1 MLLAGDSGSDAEVYS
16 INGMRQVLQSAR
28 HFSKKK
34 RKEKQSGVPYL
45 PGKIIA
51 NISLHLD
58 IYINM
63 KRRSDISK
71 LQFEQTKRDP
81 HLKTKQKQK
90 KKICTSTYN
99 FLHLSRHLKNGRKKK
114 VGKTEIK

>member
-28 HFSKKK
+28 HFSKKE
-34 RKEKQSGVPYL
+34 RKVKKSGVPYL